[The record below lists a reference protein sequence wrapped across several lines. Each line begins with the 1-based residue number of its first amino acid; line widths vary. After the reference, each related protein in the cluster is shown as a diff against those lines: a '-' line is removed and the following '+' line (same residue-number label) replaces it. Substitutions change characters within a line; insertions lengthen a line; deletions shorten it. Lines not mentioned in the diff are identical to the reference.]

1 MFGIGTQELIIILVI
16 VLLVFGSKKLPE
28 LAQGLGKG
36 IKEFRKASTEIQEE
50 LDINKPLDETT
61 TTKKSHTEST
71 APAAEH
77 EKKSEEDDDTKTED

>member
-36 IKEFRKASTEIQEE
+36 IREFRKASTEIQEE
-50 LDINKPLDETT
+50 LDINKPIEETT
-61 TTKKSHTEST
+61 TTKKTHTESFGADT
-71 APAAEH
+71 EK
-77 EKKSEEDDDTKTED
+77 EKKGEEDNDATTED

>member
-36 IKEFRKASTEIQEE
+36 IKEFRKASNEIQEE
-50 LDINKPLDETT
+50 LDINKPLDDTT
-61 TTKKSHTEST
+61 STKKTST
-71 APAAEH
+71 PDAEQ
-77 EKKSEEDDDTKTED
+77 ENRNEEDNESKKED